1 MKNLKFEETILSIH
15 KEIQVKLKKTNIKID
30 SYIKS
35 DIPVIPKLSK
45 YFFWQKRKTTKACTM
60 FTLK

>member
-30 SYIKS
+30 SYIRA
-35 DIPVIPKLSK
+35 IFQLYPN
-45 YFFWQKRKTTKACTM
+45 
-60 FTLK
+60 